1 MAKTHN
7 TLSTVA
13 RICRFPMATPH
24 RASAVGTRVV
34 RDRTD
39 RRRSVRG
46 ACRSRRTRSG
56 SFEARGG
63 CPGRAPARVKQ
74 TLNPKHRRDGRR
86 DFSTRAGREALAGGG
101 ARGGT
106 HHASAAPE
114 QSRAWQRPRARRGRK
129 QQQTSWTARDVR
141 MATAERSHGQ
151 KRETWPPLGFRVFFC
166 VSETCRQSPKHE
178 NFFQTG
184 MARSLE
190 KGKKPSA
197 ETFAKCSTRVLRSC
211 ETFAEWASIPR
222 RAVAVPFPR
231 AKPEGWRRARGEP
244 LRVPV
249 FRRGR
254 VSGARV
260 CSARSRRRRF
270 VASERPHRRGSR
282 SRPLRDDEGARRRGH
297 ARGGG

>member
-1 MAKTHN
+1 MAKHHVIHCGDES
-7 TLSTVA
+7 LSDGDA
-13 RICRFPMATPH
+13 
-24 RASAVGTRVV
+24 ASRRAVGTRVS

-39 RRRSVRG
+39 RRRSTSG

-63 CPGRAPARVKQ
+63 CPGRAPARAKQ
-74 TLNPKHRRDGRR
+74 TLNPKHGRDGRR
-86 DFSTRAGREALAGGG
+86 DFSTRAGREALAGGV

-141 MATAERSHGQ
+141 MANAERSHGQ
-151 KRETWPPLGFRVFFC
+151 KRETWLALPLGFRVFFC

-178 NFFQTG
+178 NFLGDRYGAQSG
-184 MARSLE
+184 KSLQRR
-190 KGKKPSA
+190 PS
-197 ETFAKCSTRVLRSC
+197 AKCSTRVLARDVC
-211 ETFAEWASIPR
+211 
-222 RAVAVPFPR
+222 RAGRGRFRVARWRCPALR

-249 FRRGR
+249 RRRGR
-254 VSGARV
+254 VSG
-260 CSARSRRRRF
+260 ARSRRRRF
-270 VASERPHRRGSR
+270 VASERPSR
-282 SRPLRDDEGARRRGH
+282 IALARPLRDDEGARRRGH

>member
-1 MAKTHN
+1 
-7 TLSTVA
+7 
-13 RICRFPMATPH
+13 MATQH
-24 RASAVGTRVV
+24 RASAVGTRVS

-46 ACRSRRTRSG
+46 VCRSRRTRSG

-63 CPGRAPARVKQ
+63 CPGRAPARAKQ
-74 TLNPKHRRDGRR
+74 TLNPKHGRDGRR
-86 DFSTRAGREALAGGG
+86 DFSTRAGREALAGGV

-141 MATAERSHGQ
+141 MATAESSQSKSARRGLHSVFAYFFASR
-151 KRETWPPLGFRVFFC
+151 KRADSLQNTRTFSRPVWR
-166 VSETCRQSPKHE
+166 
-178 NFFQTG
+178 
-184 MARSLE
+184 ASLE
-190 KGKKPSA
+190 KAFSGDL
-197 ETFAKCSTRVLRSC
+197 AKCSTRV
-211 ETFAEWASIPR
+211 ETFAEWVSIPR
-222 RAVAVPFPR
+222 RAVRCPSPR

-260 CSARSRRRRF
+260 CSASVRRVGAPSSSRIALARS
-270 VASERPHRRGSR
+270 
-282 SRPLRDDEGARRRGH
+282 LRDDEGARRRGH

>member
-34 RDRTD
+34 RARTD

-63 CPGRAPARVKQ
+63 CPGRAPARAKQ
-74 TLNPKHRRDGRR
+74 TLNPKHGRDGRR

-197 ETFAKCSTRVLRSC
+197 ETLRNAQLESCVPARRLPSGRRFRVAR
-211 ETFAEWASIPR
+211 
-222 RAVAVPFPR
+222 
-231 AKPEGWRRARGEP
+231 WRCPSRE
-244 LRVPV
+244 
-249 FRRGR
+249 
-254 VSGARV
+254 
-260 CSARSRRRRF
+260 RSRRDGDARE
-270 VASERPHRRGSR
+270 VSR
-282 SRPLRDDEGARRRGH
+282 
-297 ARGGG
+297 

>member
-63 CPGRAPARVKQ
+63 CPGRAPARAKQ
-74 TLNPKHRRDGRR
+74 TLNPKHGRDGRR
-86 DFSTRAGREALAGGG
+86 DFSTRAGREALAGGV

-141 MATAERSHGQ
+141 MASAERSHGQ

-184 MARSLE
+184 MARKS
-190 KGKKPSA
+190 GKEKPSA
-197 ETFAKCSTRVLRSC
+197 ETFAKCSTRV
-211 ETFAEWASIPR
+211 ETFAEWVSIPR
-222 RAVAVPFPR
+222 RAVRCPSPR

-260 CSARSRRRRF
+260 CSASVRRVGAPSSSRI
-270 VASERPHRRGSR
+270 ALA
-282 SRPLRDDEGARRRGH
+282 RPLRDDEGARRRGH